1 MDSVEKYINDETSE
15 RFLNKIFRRHDFDKD
30 GYLSW
35 EGLEFYFNSLEFKIL
50 MSNYKDENLSEKD
63 M

>member
-35 EGLEFYFNSLEFKIL
+35 EGIEFNFNS
-50 MSNYKDENLSEKD
+50 
-63 M
+63 